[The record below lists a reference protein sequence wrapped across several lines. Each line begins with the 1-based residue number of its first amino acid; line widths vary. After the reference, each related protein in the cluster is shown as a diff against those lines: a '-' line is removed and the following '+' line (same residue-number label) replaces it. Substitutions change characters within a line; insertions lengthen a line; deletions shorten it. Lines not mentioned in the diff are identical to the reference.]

1 MINVEIDQV
10 IARPGAVGLRWSK
23 QDHLSQR
30 LKVVKR
36 VEESTSITSFYL
48 EPADGLAL
56 EPFEAGQHLPVEM
69 QIPGQVGTS
78 KRSYSLS
85 GNPDDLSQ
93 YRLSIKREDKGLVSR
108 FFHDELR
115 VGSVIE
121 ARTPAGDFVIPCSKC
136 PLVLIS
142 AGVGL
147 TPMLAALYANAQQSD
162 REVWYV
168 HGARNGRDHAFKPE
182 VHKRIFYSQPAA
194 EDVLGRDYDLQGR
207 ITAEQIIDLGAGPD
221 ACYMLC
227 GPAQF
232 LADMRSGLEASGT
245 PPAKIHFE
253 TFGPTG

>member
-1 MINVEIDQV
+1 
-10 IARPGAVGLRWSK
+10 
-23 QDHLSQR
+23 
-30 LKVVKR
+30 
-36 VEESTSITSFYL
+36 VEESANITSFYL
-48 EPADGLAL
+48 EPADGRAL
-56 EPFEAGQHLPVEM
+56 EPFEAGQHLPVEV

-85 GNPDDLSQ
+85 GSPDDLSH

-115 VGSVIE
+115 AGNVIE
-121 ARTPAGDFVIPCSKC
+121 ARPPAGDFVIPCSKC

-147 TPMLAALYANAQQSD
+147 TPMVAALHANARQSD

-168 HGARNGRDHAFKPE
+168 HGARNGSDHALKPE
-182 VHKRIFYSQPAA
+182 VDALVAQNETLHKRIFYSQP
-194 EDVLGRDYDLQGR
+194 ETGDVLGRDYDVQGR
-207 ITAEQIIDLGAGPD
+207 INAEQIIALGAGPD
-221 ACYMLC
+221 ARYMLC

-232 LADMRSGLEASGT
+232 LADLRDGLEAAGV
-245 PPAKIHFE
+245 PAAHILFE